1 MKQYSSKWRGSSRAG
16 KQRKWRVFAPS
27 HTRKVLI
34 SSHLSKDLRKKHG
47 RRAFPLRKGDEVK
60 IMIGKFKGKS
70 GKVTEVNTYK
80 LKVFVDG
87 MQGTKKDGSKYNVP
101 IDPSNLMI
109 TTLALEDKMRV
120 KALSK
125 TATPVAVVAKAKV
138 VAPAA
143 GAKK

>member
-1 MKQYSSKWRGSSRAG
+1 MKQFSSKWRGSSRAG

-27 HTRKVLI
+27 HARKALI
-34 SSHLSKDLRKKHG
+34 SSHLSTDLRKKHG
-47 RRAFPLRKGDEVK
+47 RRSFPLRKGDEVK
-60 IMIGKFKGKS
+60 VMIGKFKGKS
-70 GKVTEVNTYK
+70 GKVSEVNTYK

-125 TATPVAVVAKAKV
+125 TAKPVAVVAKPKA
-138 VAPAA
+138 APAA